1 MIKTLTE
8 IPVEK
13 LHLMT
18 EKQKGIIENL
28 LRENFYPSDI
38 SIDHLKI
45 VLVYNYTT
53 SAYGGWLEFVISVNG
68 VIEFRFGDTN
78 WGVLPKWR
86 TIEDLIYSMMR
97 DEYDF
102 NFVSEWV

>member
-1 MIKTLTE
+1 MIKTLAE

-13 LHLMT
+13 LHLIT
-18 EKQKGIIENL
+18 EKQKGIIESL
-28 LRENFYPSDI
+28 LREKFYPSDI

-53 SAYGGWLEFVISVNG
+53 TTDDSWIEFVISVSG
-68 VIEFRFGDTN
+68 VIEFRFEHTN
-78 WGVLPKWR
+78 WGVLPEWR

>member
-1 MIKTLTE
+1 MIKTLAE

-18 EKQKGIIENL
+18 EKQKGVIESL
-28 LRENFYPSDI
+28 LRERFYPSDI

-45 VLVYNYTT
+45 VLVYNYTI
-53 SAYGGWLEFVISVNG
+53 SGCDGWIEFVVSVDG
-68 VIEFRFGDTN
+68 VIEFRFEHN
-78 WGVLPKWR
+78 WGALPKWR
-86 TIEDLIYSMMR
+86 TIEDLIYGMIR